1 MRLREARQTDTDTQ
15 ISGQIDGQTH
25 RQMMIQTADTSR
37 YSWTQ
42 TGRCRRTDRPTQA
55 DRQTDGHP
63 VGQIALFCIIYSRR
77 GHEIKNGDNV
87 IS

>member
-15 ISGQIDGQTH
+15 ISGQIDRQTH
-25 RQMMIQTADTSR
+25 RQMVIQTTDTSR

-42 TGRCRRTDRPTQA
+42 TGRCRRTDIPTQA

-63 VGQIALFCIIYSRR
+63 VGQIALFCIIYSGR